1 MDLVK
6 ALAYWRGDDIE
17 EANEQEEENLGEVA
31 CDFFMAET

>member
-6 ALAYWRGDDIE
+6 ALAYWRGDDKE

-31 CDFFMAET
+31 